1 MPQANFEFN
10 LRDLPGLTPKVVQQ
24 TELIKPWVG
33 GNGVG
38 SRAGTGGRVE
48 LVKWQNNK
56 DSRNWEGNYRL
67 DLVRNKT
74 AN

>member
-10 LRDLPGLTPKVVQQ
+10 LRDLPGLTPKVAQQ
-24 TELIKPWVG
+24 TEQNLLNVG
-33 GNGVG
+33 GEG
-38 SRAGTGGRVE
+38 AGTGGRGK

>member
-10 LRDLPGLTPKVVQQ
+10 LRDLPGLTPKVAQQ
-24 TELIKPWVG
+24 TEQNLLNVG
-33 GNGVG
+33 MGGG
-38 SRAGTGGRVE
+38 REEAGTGGRGK